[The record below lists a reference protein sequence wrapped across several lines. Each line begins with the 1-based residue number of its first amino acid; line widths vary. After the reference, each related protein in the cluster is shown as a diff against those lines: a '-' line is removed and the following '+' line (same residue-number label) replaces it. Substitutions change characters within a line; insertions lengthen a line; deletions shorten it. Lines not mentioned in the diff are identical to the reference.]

1 MSAAEPSRSCARTPI
16 RRACAR
22 LRSVELTEFVLSQL
36 PPASARVLEV
46 GCGKGEVARALAAKG
61 YDIVAID
68 PEAPDGPIFRRTTIE
83 DFQDPGSF
91 DAVVASL
98 ALHHVEDLR
107 GGLDKR
113 PAMSPGRPTPGPPP
127 RRGPRR
133 RPRQARRNAP
143 RPADPQRACGGPTR
157 ADDV

>member
-1 MSAAEPSRSCARTPI
+1 MSVAEPSRSCARTPI

-36 PPASARVLEV
+36 RPASARVLEV

-83 DFQDPGSF
+83 DFQDPGSV
-91 DAVVASL
+91 DAGGVSVE
-98 ALHHVEDLR
+98 LHHGEAL
-107 GGLDKR
+107 GG
-113 PAMSPGRPTPGPPP
+113 
-127 RRGPRR
+127 
-133 RPRQARRNAP
+133 
-143 RPADPQRACGGPTR
+143 
-157 ADDV
+157 